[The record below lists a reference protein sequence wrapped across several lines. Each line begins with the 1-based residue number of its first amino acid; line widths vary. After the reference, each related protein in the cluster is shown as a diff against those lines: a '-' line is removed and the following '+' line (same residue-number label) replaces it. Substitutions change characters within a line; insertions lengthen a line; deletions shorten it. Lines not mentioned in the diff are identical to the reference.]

1 MAIVSGIFRIDP
13 PLLIFVL
20 FVISFQ
26 ARYYGDRKS
35 LNRKSL
41 NRKSLN
47 RKSLNRK
54 SLNRRSHRCF

>member
-1 MAIVSGIFRIDP
+1 MTIDSGIFRIDP
-13 PLLIFVL
+13 PLLLFVL

-47 RKSLNRK
+47 R
-54 SLNRRSHRCF
+54 RSHRCF